1 MVTQNTVEDLM
12 KIITGGWYR
21 DKNPPSGT
29 DVYTLIHRAKEDH
42 LLISELVYVINMGY
56 QCSGQ
61 KRVICNKERQRWID
75 QRKPNMVKDEQVL
88 KIINKDH
95 KPKI

>member
-1 MVTQNTVEDLM
+1 MVTQSIMEDLM

-29 DVYTLIHRAKEDH
+29 DVYTLIHRIKEDH

-56 QCSGQ
+56 QCNRQ
-61 KRVICNKERQRWID
+61 KRVICNQEMQSWID
-75 QRKPNMVKDEQVL
+75 QRKPELVKDEQIL
-88 KIINKDH
+88 KIINTDH
-95 KPKI
+95 KLHI